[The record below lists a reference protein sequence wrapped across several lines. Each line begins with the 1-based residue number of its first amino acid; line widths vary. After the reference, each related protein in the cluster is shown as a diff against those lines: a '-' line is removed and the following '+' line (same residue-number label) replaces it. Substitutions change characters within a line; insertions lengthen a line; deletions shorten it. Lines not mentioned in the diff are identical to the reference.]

1 MKSSLRRIAATLTSL
16 TWRDFS
22 GSARARVAELL
33 LDAFASA
40 AVGRRADPYPDF
52 IPGSDGGALLWFR
65 DTTRDPSHAALVNGT
80 VAHHAELDDGNPR
93 ASLHG
98 GVTVIP
104 AALAVAET
112 TGATGEALLAAVAS
126 GYSAAVA
133 CGRPLKSGIET
144 HRLHPPSMVGCFD
157 AAAAAARLLDA
168 DTDEDMMTGALALA
182 GTLMPLG
189 PFESFTRGA
198 SVKDLYGG
206 YPAYIGV
213 QAALLSR
220 SGVRGPDELFES
232 KRDGVGAFLGHAAT
246 PAFELD
252 LDEVLHVELKPWPA
266 CRSVHAALTAL
277 EKLLPI
283 EVPIVSVHVET
294 YAFAA
299 ELSEDADANKP
310 IGAKAS
316 IPHAIAALA
325 GQPIAGRVKVD
336 SSEAVGP
343 RGARV
348 CVLFADGTERVAETS
363 APRSETDAR
372 AKMAQL
378 LPERATGLEAAVDAL
393 PEAEDLSE
401 LVSALRGPLD

>member
-16 TWRDFS
+16 TWQDFS
-22 GSARARVAELL
+22 EAARARVGELL
-33 LDAFASA
+33 FDAFASA
-40 AVGRRADPYPDF
+40 AAGRRADPYRNF
-52 IPGSDGGALLWFR
+52 LPGSEGGALLWFS
-65 DTTRDPSHAALVNGT
+65 DATRDPSHAALVNGT
-80 VAHHAELDDGNPR
+80 VAHHAELDDGNAR

-112 TGATGEALLAAVAS
+112 TGATGEKLLASIAC

-133 CGRPLKSGIET
+133 CGRPLKRGIET
-144 HRLHPPSMVGCFD
+144 HQLHPPSMVGCFG
-157 AAAAAARLLDA
+157 AAAAAAHLLDA
-168 DTDEDMMTGALALA
+168 DEDMMTGALALA

-220 SGVRGPDELFES
+220 EGVRGPDELFES
-232 KRDGVGAFLGHAAT
+232 ERDGVGVFLGHTAT
-246 PAFELD
+246 PAFDLD

-266 CRSVHAALTAL
+266 CRAVHATLTAL

-283 EVPIVSVHVET
+283 AAAITSVHVET

-299 ELSEDADANKP
+299 ELSRDADATTP

-316 IPHAIAALA
+316 IPHAIAELT
-325 GQPIAGRVKVD
+325 GQPLGDRVSVEI
-336 SSEAVGP
+336 SEAVGP

-348 CVLFADGTERVAETS
+348 CVLLADGTERIAETS
-363 APRSETDAR
+363 APRSETNAR
-372 AKMAQL
+372 AKMATL
-378 LPERATGLEAAVDAL
+378 IPERSGRLEAAVDAL
-393 PEAEDLSE
+393 PEAEEVSE
-401 LVSALRGPLD
+401 LVNALRGPLD